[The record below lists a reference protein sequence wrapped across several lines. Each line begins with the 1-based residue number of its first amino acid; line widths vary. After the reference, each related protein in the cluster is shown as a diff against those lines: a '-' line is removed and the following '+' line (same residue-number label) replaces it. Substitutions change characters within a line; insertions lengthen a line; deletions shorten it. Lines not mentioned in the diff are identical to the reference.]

1 MKIYTPEMLV
11 RYLSDDWILRLM
23 RQVEQST
30 DVSFR
35 VQQWHKD
42 IDAKR
47 MIYADLYGDLVD
59 ITADAKRSVLD
70 IGGGYTSMTRLLV
83 KHCDYTLDDFMAHD
97 EGDNV
102 RRIEQELGR
111 RFWIQEDWYQY
122 QPIRDFDVVI
132 ANDIFPDVDQRLE
145 LFIEKYLPLCKELR
159 MSLTYY
165 NLPKFYAAKRL
176 DDTEIL
182 TFLSYDG
189 RITRSILERFRDR
202 VKGGWDEAA
211 ADGMLEQAESLY
223 KNGRQV
229 MQITLL
235 GGA

>member
-1 MKIYTPEMLV
+1 M
-11 RYLSDDWILRLM
+11 
-23 RQVEQST
+23 
-30 DVSFR
+30 
-35 VQQWHKD
+35 
-42 IDAKR
+42 
-47 MIYADLYGDLVD
+47 
-59 ITADAKRSVLD
+59 
-70 IGGGYTSMTRLLV
+70 
-83 KHCDYTLDDFMAHD
+83 
-97 EGDNV
+97 
-102 RRIEQELGR
+102 
-111 RFWIQEDWYQY
+111 
-122 QPIRDFDVVI
+122 VI